1 MLHTS
6 TAKGQSLQRCVTVSK
21 DRIQREQLRL
31 QGHPLFCKLSAVKI
45 LLCNKVQAKKRHF
58 GSVFAFQ
65 IGLNLILQKFVEN

>member
-1 MLHTS
+1 MMHHLNLDVVIPQTKHP
-6 TAKGQSLQRCVTVSK
+6 
-21 DRIQREQLRL
+21 IRL

-65 IGLNLILQKFVEN
+65 MGLDLILQKFVEN